1 MSEIKAIFSGAR
13 EHIRKHP
20 QDGIGTAVTYT
31 AVRDGVTCDVRDG
44 HWQLVADEMPG
55 DGGAGLGPDPGVF
68 ARAAFGSCLAMGY
81 VFWAAHLDVPL
92 RGVAVTVETD
102 YDARGILGVD
112 DAVPPG
118 WSAVRYK
125 VELQSDAPEAR
136 LREMVEI
143 ADRHSSI
150 LDCLR
155 RPLAV
160 TREVVVSP
168 GLRP

>member
-1 MSEIKAIFSGAR
+1 
-13 EHIRKHP
+13 
-20 QDGIGTAVTYT
+20 
-31 AVRDGVTCDVRDG
+31 
-44 HWQLVADEMPG
+44 MPS

-68 ARAAFGSCLAMGY
+68 GRAALGSCLAMGY
-81 VFWAAHLDVPL
+81 VFWAAYLDVPL
-92 RGVAVTVETD
+92 HHVAITVETD

-136 LREMVEI
+136 LREMVEM

-160 TREVVVSP
+160 TREVVVLP
-168 GLRP
+168 GPRP